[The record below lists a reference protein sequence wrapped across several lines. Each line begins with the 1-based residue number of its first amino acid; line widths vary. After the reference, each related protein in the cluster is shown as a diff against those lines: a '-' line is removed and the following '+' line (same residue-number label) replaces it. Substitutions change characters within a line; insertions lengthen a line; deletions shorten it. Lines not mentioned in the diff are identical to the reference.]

1 MWPCTAISKH
11 NFKGVAFAC
20 LFYLRHI
27 LAKKVN
33 KQYLLQLRDHL
44 SKTPQTSKKSFFL
57 SSTLSFVSNINI
69 GSGCT
74 KSWPLTWNMKP
85 LFKKTTKSTV
95 TNALLDS
102 YMNNYTTS
110 SKYFAKLVHIFTKKR
125 LRHNWFPSNFKM
137 IFRAAIPFPKF
148 FETPKNILRR
158 SWIKTFCG
166 AKKAKTKFVPLT
178 SL

>member
-110 SKYFAKLVHIFTKKR
+110 SKYFAKLVHIFTKKKT
-125 LRHNWFPSNFKM
+125 PSLLISQQFQNDFQSSYTFSKILWDTQKYFKKIVNKNFLWCQK
-137 IFRAAIPFPKF
+137 
-148 FETPKNILRR
+148 
-158 SWIKTFCG
+158 S
-166 AKKAKTKFVPLT
+166 
-178 SL
+178 